1 MFESCAGGVAS
12 NCCIGGGRCRNGLP
26 NAVHRQRIPNGDCSR
41 SSCPCPQ
48 SRRRIS
54 WQTGPDNDVDVLGE
68 WRSRIFFFLSMF
80 TFFVSFFLKFFRFE
94 WTQPSDTLPLFLF
107 SFYPFSQ
114 ILGIMDPSSF
124 FCLNS
129 SSLCL
134 ENVWFSHV
142 CVRLKALLKECCN
155 QRNSLPWIVQVFIL
169 SPAPCLIPYKG

>member
-80 TFFVSFFLKFFRFE
+80 TFFCFLFPKIFPFWMNAAFGHIATVSLLFLPFFSDTRYNGSVLFFLFK
-94 WTQPSDTLPLFLF
+94 FLF
-107 SFYPFSQ
+107 SLSRKCMIQSCVCTSEGFAKGMLQPKEFTTV
-114 ILGIMDPSSF
+114 
-124 FCLNS
+124 NRA
-129 SSLCL
+129 SLYS
-134 ENVWFSHV
+134 VS
-142 CVRLKALLKECCN
+142 RP
-155 QRNSLPWIVQVFIL
+155 LPHPI
-169 SPAPCLIPYKG
+169 